1 MYLSNRYSLVLM
13 YCHFI
18 SVVSPRLYQS
28 VATSLYRD
36 IYHLHINK
44 DDLLDKPLFA
54 ASCVL
59 PSISYV
65 LPSVSHAAHLNP
77 FQHCGRHPE
86 GRLSSVPVP
95 VSLCLRLSHIRD
107 ERKGTR
113 ELNTMLLAL
122 AFFAFKIFL
131 EQVYTGSQTGFIFLS
146 FRRLS

>member
-1 MYLSNRYSLVLM
+1 MKPLFASSYVLPS
-13 YCHFI
+13 I
-18 SVVSPRLYQS
+18 SYVYPCVSHRAYINPLQHPF
-28 VATSLYRD
+28 